1 MSLKDI
7 LQEDLNSVFFD
18 LDEFAETHL
27 VNGVE
32 MNIIIDS
39 NELGERKAT
48 SGKHYD
54 GAYSSIMLMYV
65 KAEEYGAKPKVGSM
79 IVLDQKHYKVT
90 DVVDEGGVYSITMG
104 ATRS

>member
-7 LQEDLNSVFFD
+7 LQEDLNTVFFD
-18 LDEFAETHL
+18 LEEFAEIHL
-27 VNGVE
+27 VNGME
-32 MNIIIDS
+32 MNIIIDG

-48 SGKHYD
+48 SGKHFD
-54 GAYSSIMLMYV
+54 GAYSSTMLMYV